1 MKPILEVI
9 KINMP
14 SLGLD
19 LSNSRLIMANV
30 DEREYHFII
39 REHPILGKI
48 ISLLENGKEY
58 GLMDKQIA
66 NKDKFIKSE
75 LIKLDYFNIDVLQHT
90 PEWIWIGMDQFG
102 LHAREATY
110 NEVDVIMKMKE
121 DLYYID
127 VYEKVKM

>member
-19 LSNSRLIMANV
+19 LSNSRLIMANI

-110 NEVDVIMKMKE
+110 NEVDVIMKLKE

>member
-1 MKPILEVI
+1 MSNLEA
-9 KINMP
+9 
-14 SLGLD
+14 D
-19 LSNSRLIMANV
+19 LSDSRLIVANV
-30 DEREYHFII
+30 EEKEYHFIV
-39 REHPILGKI
+39 REHPIVGKI

-58 GLMDKQIA
+58 GLIDKQIA

-75 LIKLDYFNIDVLQHT
+75 LTKLEYFNIDVLYHI
-90 PEWIWIGMDQFG
+90 PGWIWIGMDQFG

-110 NEVDVIMKMKE
+110 NEVDVIMKLKE

>member
-1 MKPILEVI
+1 MSNLEA
-9 KINMP
+9 
-14 SLGLD
+14 D
-19 LSNSRLIMANV
+19 LSDSRLIVANV
-30 DEREYHFII
+30 EEKEYHFIV
-39 REHPILGKI
+39 REHPIVGKI

-58 GLMDKQIA
+58 GLIDKQIA

-75 LIKLDYFNIDVLQHT
+75 LTKLEYFNIDVLYHT
-90 PEWIWIGMDQFG
+90 PGWIWIGMDQFD

-110 NEVDVIMKMKE
+110 NEVDVIMKLKE

>member
-1 MKPILEVI
+1 MEVI

-110 NEVDVIMKMKE
+110 NEVDVIMKLKE

>member
-1 MKPILEVI
+1 
-9 KINMP
+9 MP

-75 LIKLDYFNIDVLQHT
+75 LIKLEYFNIDVLQHT

-110 NEVDVIMKMKE
+110 NEVDVIMKLKE

-127 VYEKVKM
+127 VYKKVKM

>member
-1 MKPILEVI
+1 MSNLEA
-9 KINMP
+9 
-14 SLGLD
+14 D
-19 LSNSRLIMANV
+19 LSDFRLIVANV
-30 DEREYHFII
+30 EEKEYHFIV
-39 REHPILGKI
+39 REHPIVGKI

-58 GLMDKQIA
+58 GLIDKQIA

-75 LIKLDYFNIDVLQHT
+75 LTKLECFNIDVLYHT
-90 PEWIWIGMDQFG
+90 LGWIWIGMDQFG

-110 NEVDVIMKMKE
+110 NEVDVIMKLKE

>member
-1 MKPILEVI
+1 MSNLEA
-9 KINMP
+9 
-14 SLGLD
+14 D
-19 LSNSRLIMANV
+19 LSNSRLIVANV
-30 DEREYHFII
+30 EEKEYHFIV
-39 REHPILGKI
+39 REYPIVGKI

-58 GLMDKQIA
+58 GLIDKQIA

-75 LIKLDYFNIDVLQHT
+75 LTKLEYFNIDVLYHT
-90 PEWIWIGMDQFG
+90 PGWIWIGMDQFG

-110 NEVDVIMKMKE
+110 NEVDVIMKLKK

>member
-1 MKPILEVI
+1 
-9 KINMP
+9 MP

-19 LSNSRLIMANV
+19 LSNSRLIMANI

-102 LHAREATY
+102 LHARETTY
-110 NEVDVIMKMKE
+110 NEVDVIMKLKE